1 MEVKKDRMAVNS
13 NAEATACMRCFVNG
27 RSMFFGLQP
36 AQYLDSSLVLGAQRR
51 PQHSHGELIKL
62 IPAKATSRYAQP
74 IRSSVVYAE
83 EPFSPP

>member
-1 MEVKKDRMAVNS
+1 MEVKKDRMPVTS
-13 NAEATACMRCFVNG
+13 NAEATACIRCFLNG

-36 AQYLDSSLVLGAQRR
+36 GQYLDSFLVLAAQRR

-74 IRSSVVYAE
+74 VRLLGT
-83 EPFSPP
+83 F